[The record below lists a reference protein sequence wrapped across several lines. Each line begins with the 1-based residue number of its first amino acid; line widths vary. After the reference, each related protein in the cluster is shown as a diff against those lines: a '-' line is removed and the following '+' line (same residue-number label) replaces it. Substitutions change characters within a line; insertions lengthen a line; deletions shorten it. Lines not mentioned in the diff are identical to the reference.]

1 MIQLPEK
8 ATRPTM
14 YFIGVTTTQSSIMK
28 TFPIWAEA
36 LGIDAVIKGIDLPVH
51 APTEDYRAVVEFIK
65 NDSLS
70 MGALVTTHKIDIYNA
85 AKDLFEV
92 VGGYAEQFGEM
103 SSIYKDGDKLCCD
116 ARDPITCG
124 KLLERA
130 SAGWRI
136 HYGRRR
142 QLHFN
147 VLVLYA

>member
-28 TFPIWAEA
+28 TFPIWSEA

-51 APTEDYRAVVEFIK
+51 APAEDYRAVVEFIK
-65 NDSLS
+65 HDPLS

-92 VGGYAEQFGEM
+92 IGTYARQFGEM

-116 ARDPITCG
+116 AKDPITCG
-124 KLLERA
+124 MAMEEFVPANYWNPR
-130 SAGWRI
+130 
-136 HYGRRR
+136 
-142 QLHFN
+142 
-147 VLVLYA
+147 